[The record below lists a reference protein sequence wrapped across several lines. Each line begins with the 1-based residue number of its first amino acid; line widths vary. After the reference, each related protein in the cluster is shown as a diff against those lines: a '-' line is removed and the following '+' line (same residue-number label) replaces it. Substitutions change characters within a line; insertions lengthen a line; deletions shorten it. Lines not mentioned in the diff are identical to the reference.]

1 MTNEQRD
8 SNADKTAISQP
19 VSKNGACLTKAQFQA
34 EKQYEAF
41 LAIAKMLLDREL
53 LTRDEYVS
61 INTCLMDKYKPPL
74 GAFFSQ
80 NNLL

>member
-1 MTNEQRD
+1 MTNGQRD
-8 SNADKTAISQP
+8 CNAGKATISQP
-19 VSKNGACLTKAQFQA
+19 VSKNGACLTKARFQA